1 MVADTKADDTTR
13 HETTLDLA
21 EASEGDRIDPA
32 LIPSSP
38 EIDAGE
44 PLDRHRAR
52 DGDDRTYSV
61 RLVAHGYTDAYQN
74 VQVALVYDPE
84 ADLFAR
90 LGGHTKSGA
99 MNQVERD
106 YKIYDLGR
114 ELAVVDEW
122 DVDIAEVSSDEG
134 AAEYVAEWVE
144 ILFDNIRGG
153 DRAGDEIRE
162 FDGKTFTLADYDGR
176 RASVQYQLVDGEDAA

>member
-1 MVADTKADDTTR
+1 MVANTKADDTTR

-21 EASEGDRIDPA
+21 TASEGDRIDPA
-32 LIPSSP
+32 LIPSETEVEP
-38 EIDAGE
+38 GE

-61 RLVAHGYTDAYQN
+61 QLVAHGYTDAYEN
-74 VQVALVYDPE
+74 VQVALVYDPD

-106 YKIYDLGR
+106 YKIYDIGR
-114 ELAVVDEW
+114 ELEIVDQW
-122 DVDIAEVSSDEG
+122 DVDIPDLAEFNQTEQ
-134 AAEYVAEWVE
+134 EFVAEWTDIVFE
-144 ILFDNIRGG
+144 NARNG
-153 DRAGDEIRE
+153 DDTPELVS
-162 FDGKTFTLADYDGR
+162 FDGKTFILRDWDGR
-176 RASVQYQLVDGEDAA
+176 EASVQYELVDGEAGA